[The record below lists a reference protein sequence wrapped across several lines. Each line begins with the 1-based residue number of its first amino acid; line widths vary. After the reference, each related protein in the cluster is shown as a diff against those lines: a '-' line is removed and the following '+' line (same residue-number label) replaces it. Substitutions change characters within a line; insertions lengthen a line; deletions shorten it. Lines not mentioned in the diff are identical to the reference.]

1 MFKQKIPTSGEVFSL
16 LAALCLCMTWA
27 LSSATL
33 NLPDFCQAKP
43 ILLCASSNYGD
54 VHPWLTALLIA
65 GMLGV
70 YLVMQ
75 TAWSAGYYTL
85 IYAVVVGI
93 VNRLLRDA
101 MLFVSDVIDAT
112 REALG
117 VLASGHN
124 PYLHTFLTTRPP
136 YSPFPYL
143 PGELLLYGIPYALFG
158 TIDRVDRWIG
168 IATLFLIAALAPIVG
183 VGRAALCVA
192 LFGTFMLAA
201 ATAVDGTN
209 DGGLALLLIASVV
222 LLAWSEAALTRLR
235 SRKLWAVC
243 YYGSAVFFAWALLY
257 KAFSWPFFPFIIAYL
272 MGKDRV
278 CAWRYMLTVGSLSL
292 LAVIPFL
299 FPSPGGFFSNVYQ
312 GFVFHEYLYGLN
324 LWTALRNAGVS
335 IDSRW
340 RFITSAEC
348 AAAVGILIALL
359 GREIRSLGEALM
371 CGLAVIMA
379 ALLLAHFSTS
389 SYYTSLGTIFI
400 AALAL
405 VQLPGRV
412 ASSEDA

>member
-1 MFKQKIPTSGEVFSL
+1 M
-16 LAALCLCMTWA
+16 
-27 LSSATL
+27 
-33 NLPDFCQAKP
+33 
-43 ILLCASSNYGD
+43 
-54 VHPWLTALLIA
+54 
-65 GMLGV
+65 
-70 YLVMQ
+70 
-75 TAWSAGYYTL
+75 
-85 IYAVVVGI
+85 
-93 VNRLLRDA
+93 RDA

-158 TIDRVDRWIG
+158 TIDAIDRWIG
-168 IATLFLIAALAPIVG
+168 IVTLFLIAALAPIVG
-183 VGRAALCVA
+183 VGRAALCAA

-209 DGGLALLLIASVV
+209 DGGLALLLTTSVV
-222 LLAWSEAALTRLR
+222 LLAWSEALLTRFS

-257 KAFSWPFFPFIIAYL
+257 KAFSWPFFPFIVAYL
-272 MGKDRV
+272 MGKDRA
-278 CAWRYMLTVGSLSL
+278 CAWRYLWTVGGISV
-292 LAVIPFL
+292 LAIFPFL
-299 FPSPGGFFSNVYQ
+299 FPSPRGFFSNVYQ

-324 LWTALRNAGVS
+324 VWTALRNAGVL
-335 IDSRW
+335 IDPRW

-348 AAAVGILIALL
+348 AASVGVLIALL
-359 GREIRSLGEALM
+359 GRRIASLGEALL
-371 CGLAVIMA
+371 CGLAVIVT

-389 SYYTSLGTIFI
+389 SYYTSIGTIFI

-405 VQLPGRV
+405 VQLPDGV
-412 ASSEDA
+412 SSNESA